1 MDRDAQHD
9 AARRNAWETAT
20 SVAERIHKLT
30 QVAADYPEYMTTFA
44 DLAASYLD
52 MHDLDKAKT
61 TYQHIVDHQ
70 SHFVH
75 VWANELGKAYLFT
88 NDYGKTIATLE
99 QSHVLSYDQGLFLAF
114 AYLKNGEKQ
123 QFTTQFLRWIT
134 ENIERA
140 FTQYSYDKY
149 IKALFNAEEAQ
160 YINDLWNTYHEK
172 YENME
177 PYQFYCALYKQ
188 YYVQPGFD
196 ADDFDD
202 EDFEIPPKL
211 NKATFEA
218 LTAEYVALQRQ
229 VMFGHPDDA
238 AYERY
243 GALRDLLFAE
253 TIFG

>member
-20 SVAERIHKLT
+20 SVQERIHKLT
-30 QVAADYPEYMTTFA
+30 QVAADYPEYMTPFA
-44 DLAASYLD
+44 DIAASYLAMD
-52 MHDLDKAKT
+52 DRDNARR

-70 SHFVH
+70 RNFAHI
-75 VWANELGKAYLFT
+75 WANELGKAYLFT
-88 NDYGKTIATLE
+88 TNYEQAIATLE

-114 AYLKNGEKQ
+114 AYLKHGEQ
-123 QFTTQFLRWIT
+123 QKCATQFQRWIAEDLT
-134 ENIERA
+134 RA
-140 FTQYSYDKY
+140 FAQYAYDKY
-149 IKALFNAEEAQ
+149 MKALFNEEETQ
-160 YINDLWNTYHEK
+160 YIDDLWKTYHEQ
-172 YENME
+172 YANME
-177 PYQFYCALYKQ
+177 PYQLYCALYKQ
-188 YYVQPGFD
+188 YYVRPGFD

-211 NKATFEA
+211 SKATFET
-218 LTAEYVALQRQ
+218 LTAEYLALDRQ
-229 VMFGHPDDA
+229 LMFGHPDDA

>member
-20 SVAERIHKLT
+20 SVQERIHKLT
-30 QVAADYPEYMTTFA
+30 QVAADYPESMTTFA
-44 DLAASYLD
+44 DIAASYLAID
-52 MHDLDKAKT
+52 DLDKART

-70 SHFVH
+70 RQFALI
-75 VWANELGKAYLFT
+75 WANELGKAYLFT
-88 NDYGKTIATLE
+88 NDAEKAIATLE
-99 QSHVLSYDQGLFLAF
+99 QSEVISYDQGLFLAF

-123 QFTTQFLRWIT
+123 QFTTQIQRWIT

-140 FTQYSYDKY
+140 FMQYSYDKY

-160 YINDLWNTYHEK
+160 YIDDLWNTYHEK

-188 YYVQPGFD
+188 HYVQPGFD
-196 ADDFDD
+196 EDDFDD

-211 NKATFEA
+211 SKATFET
-218 LTAEYVALQRQ
+218 LTAEYLSLNRQ

-238 AYERY
+238 TYERY
-243 GALRDLLFAE
+243 DALRDLLFAE

>member
-44 DLAASYLD
+44 DIAASYLD
-52 MHDLDKAKT
+52 MHDLDNARR
-61 TYQHIVDHQ
+61 TYRHIVDHQ
-70 SHFVH
+70 RQFAHI
-75 VWANELGKAYLFT
+75 WTNELGKAYLFT
-88 NDYGKTIATLE
+88 NHSGKAIATLE
-99 QSHVLSYDQGLFLAF
+99 QSEVISYDQGLFLAF
-114 AYLKNGEKQ
+114 AYLKHGEQ
-123 QFTTQFLRWIT
+123 QKCATQFQRWIAEDLT
-134 ENIERA
+134 RA
-140 FTQYSYDKY
+140 FGQYAYDKY
-149 IKALFNAEEAQ
+149 MKALFNEEETQ
-160 YINDLWNTYHEK
+160 YIDDLWKTYAEQ
-172 YENME
+172 YTNME
-177 PYQFYCALYKQ
+177 PYQLYCALYKQ
-188 YYVQPGFD
+188 FYVRPGFD

-211 NKATFEA
+211 SKATFET
-218 LTAEYVALQRQ
+218 LTAEYLALDRQ

-243 GALRDLLFAE
+243 FALRDLLFAE